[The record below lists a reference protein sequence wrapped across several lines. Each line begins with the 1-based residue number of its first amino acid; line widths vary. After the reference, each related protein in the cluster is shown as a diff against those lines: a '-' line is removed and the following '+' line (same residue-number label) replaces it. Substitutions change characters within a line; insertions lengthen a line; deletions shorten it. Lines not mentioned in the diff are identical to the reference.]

1 MIPRPMPDPCVECTN
16 KQGCMTSETYKCP
29 RFSQIFTQY
38 WDETT
43 AFLRQQLLPEK
54 EI

>member
-1 MIPRPMPDPCVECTN
+1 MIPKPMPNPCVECTN

-43 AFLRQQLLPEK
+43 AFLRQQLLSEK